1 MLGVWQLLATAVSST
16 PLPFDEPALSAQS
29 PVVYG
34 EPVGPRTSFVVTSK
48 FCICLL
54 SGLLGHRVRLVDRNT
69 LHRITLTQVYVLVLY
84 ILSIGFVFASAIV
97 HNGLGLNDNGS
108 CQASMRIC
116 IAFYASSKVA
126 MYLFLVER
134 VHAMRASHLS
144 RKHDVFWLL
153 STIAIVISLGAI
165 CLTGFISPVYWLSSV
180 DGRCRIGLQRYA
192 VIPLLT
198 CDIVINLYLTLVF
211 IYLLSPLVKDSE
223 AFGAGF
229 ASRVAQGI
237 GILSR
242 TAKQKATFD
251 LQRSNQVMARKFE
264 KLLWKTLIGCVLV
277 IVPTAGNLAALTI
290 LVGKELAFVS
300 RIFLR
305 NWKDT
310 NVCFFLGLPHHL
322 YFGRYVRYYKPL
334 AYADGER

>member
-134 VHAMRASHLS
+134 VHTMRASHLS

-290 LVGKELAFVS
+290 LVGKELAFVCLT
-300 RIFLR
+300 ICTLDVTWAAVVFHWL
-305 NWKDT
+305 T
-310 NVCFFLGLPHHL
+310 
-322 YFGRYVRYYKPL
+322 L
-334 AYADGER
+334 AGSDEKESVSTT